1 MEEMLTSFLDKK
13 GTIDILSVI
22 PIDGVSRTEIE
33 DEVRITNKTVGA
45 RLQRGRD
52 LEVWVREPSH
62 RKEGGRYDYFLTEL
76 GQKIQVLLV
85 YHQLPQI
92 VSEIKAKET
101 EFERQKA
108 QVTNM
113 IEKHGVEEAAE
124 MYDED
129 FST

>member
-1 MEEMLTSFLDKK
+1 MEETLISFLNQK

-33 DEVRITNKTVGA
+33 EEVRITNKTVGS

-62 RKEGGRYDYFLTEL
+62 RKEGGRYDYFLTDR
-76 GQKIQVLLV
+76 GQKLQVLLV
-85 YHQLPQI
+85 YHRLPQI
-92 VSEIKAKET
+92 ISEIKSKEK
-101 EFERQKA
+101 EFERQKD
-108 QVTNM
+108 QVTDL
-113 IEKHGVEEAAE
+113 IEEYGVEEAAE

>member
-1 MEEMLTSFLDKK
+1 MLTRFLNQK

-33 DEVRITNKTVGA
+33 DEVRITNKTVGS

-52 LEVWVREPSH
+52 LEVWVRKPSR
-62 RKEGGRYDYFLTEL
+62 RKEGGRYDYFLTDL
-76 GQKIQVLLV
+76 GQRIQVLLV

-92 VSEIKAKET
+92 ISEIKAKEM
-101 EFERQKA
+101 EFERQKT

-113 IEKHGVEEAAE
+113 IEKYGVEEAAE

>member
-1 MEEMLTSFLDKK
+1 MLTRFLNQK

-33 DEVRITNKTVGA
+33 DEVRITNKTVGS

-52 LEVWVREPSH
+52 LEVWVRKPSH
-62 RKEGGRYDYFLTEL
+62 RKEGGRYDYFLTDL
-76 GQKIQVLLV
+76 GQKTQALLV

-92 VSEIKAKET
+92 ISEIKAKET
-101 EFERQKA
+101 EFERQKT

-113 IEKHGVEEAAE
+113 IEKYGVEEAAE

>member
-1 MEEMLTSFLDKK
+1 MEEMLTRFLNQK

-33 DEVRITNKTVGA
+33 DEVRITNKTVGS

-52 LEVWVREPSH
+52 LEVWVRKPSR
-62 RKEGGRYDYFLTEL
+62 RKEGGRYDYFLTDL
-76 GQKIQVLLV
+76 GQRIQVLLV

-92 VSEIKAKET
+92 ISEIKAKEM
-101 EFERQKA
+101 EFERQKT

-113 IEKHGVEEAAE
+113 IEKYGVEEAAE